1 MSARNP
7 WHPDQPLHRDG
18 AASQSSL
25 PLQPPGD
32 PAQVAGMSD
41 AWDQCGLTSQDRAA
55 VRNIY
60 LLFESSRSGGMRVD
74 TLADLQSSN
83 FHPHSA
89 HAWDDD
95 PPRSTGR
102 LWIRAVCVLIAAGV
116 VLAGWIWL
124 VRLLLAA

>member
-1 MSARNP
+1 M
-7 WHPDQPLHRDG
+7 
-18 AASQSSL
+18 ASQE
-25 PLQPPGD
+25 
-32 PAQVAGMSD
+32 
-41 AWDQCGLTSQDRAA
+41 RAA

-60 LLFESSRSGGMRVD
+60 LLFGSSRSGGMRVD
-74 TLADLQSSN
+74 TSADFQSSH
-83 FHPHSA
+83 FHPHSDR
-89 HAWDDD
+89 AWGDA